1 MPIGAIIGG
10 VASVVG
16 SLFGASAASKKER
29 AARREKA
36 RLNAKLESLEA
47 NRQEIINP
55 YAGAE
60 NLSYLA
66 SDLSSMIT
74 NPFSNLSVATGAAEI
89 KIEEADIALANT
101 LDTLR
106 SSGAG
111 AGGATALAQAAL
123 QSKKGVAAS
132 IEMQEKQNE
141 DKRAQ
146 GQQQMERAQMSE
158 AQRQQSIQLSEGQ
171 RMQGLDAAGQ
181 LFTFGQQEQ
190 RDIAELDRT
199 ASLLGGASQA
209 QAQASSDRTGAITGG
224 IGALGSIAST
234 PGLFNSQNSNSNSN
248 N

>member
-16 SLFGASAASKKER
+16 SLFGASSASKKER

-132 IEMQEKQNE
+132 IEMQE
-141 DKRAQ
+141 
-146 GQQQMERAQMSE
+146 MEKAQMSE

-190 RDIAELDRT
+190 RDIAELDRA